1 MLITK
6 AKTGK
11 ENKIGKEKELS
22 EKNKV
27 DEKNGWVIVPGLPS
41 VGRS

>member
-11 ENKIGKEKELS
+11 ENKVGKEKELS